1 MTSSVGFETI
11 PAGDGMGDV
20 LSRVRQLDPT
30 IEEAAVRG
38 YTREMAEA
46 EVVLD
51 MVDLSDAPRDA
62 PLSVSF
68 SPSWPEGTAL

>member
-1 MTSSVGFETI
+1 MTSNIDSETTA
-11 PAGDGMGDV
+11 AGDGMGDV

-38 YTREMAEA
+38 YVREMADAEA
-46 EVVLD
+46 VLD
-51 MVDLSDAPRDA
+51 TVNLSDA

-68 SPSWPEGTAL
+68 SPSWPEGTVL

>member
-1 MTSSVGFETI
+1 MTSNIDSETTA
-11 PAGDGMGDV
+11 AGDGMGDV

-38 YTREMAEA
+38 YVREMAEA
-46 EVVLD
+46 EAVLD
-51 MVDLSDAPRDA
+51 TVDLSDV

-68 SPSWPEGTAL
+68 SPSWPEGTVL

>member
-1 MTSSVGFETI
+1 MTSIIDSETTA
-11 PAGDGMGDV
+11 AGDGMGDV

-38 YTREMAEA
+38 YVREMAEA
-46 EVVLD
+46 EAALD
-51 MVDLSDAPRDA
+51 MVDLSDV

-68 SPSWPEGTAL
+68 SPSWLEGTVL